1 MKKILSF
8 ILSAA
13 MLLTLLPAATAADAE
28 GLAAFT
34 DKKQYT
40 ESTFADVNSGSWYAD
55 SVKTVYVKGIMDGM
69 GGDSFGP
76 NGTIP
81 WSQAVTIAARLHAAY
96 RGEDIPA
103 AEGAWYIQY
112 LNYAREHKLL
122 PAICPGEDAVGSTPI
137 TREGLAVLFRS
148 VLEEQ
153 DLPGINDQTIPDL
166 DDVREEYRDT
176 VSEMFASGIFTGT
189 TGGRFDPSGQATRA
203 QVATIIA
210 RLLCPGQRVSS
221 DSRQNPYMADQM
233 GNFYNGGLCVRLGDT
248 VYYVY
253 AAPWRDSE
261 GEYADRCSIIART
274 DSGETRQVYSIGPG
288 KWSALELIS
297 VGPDGLLYFVQ
308 RLENRQYA
316 IKRLNPE
323 SGVVQTIYKARE
335 DESIDFYLFYD
346 AQLYVCVSDY
356 PDGSQIGT
364 ISNGQMTVLASVPD
378 WEDLYVDDT
387 MYCFGGKLFYLQ
399 LAPRDSKKDDHL
411 MTLDLQTGKISSIP
425 TKAREFAYQG
435 GTAWTTE
442 FTNGNFPTI
451 LKRRSLAMPELAETV
466 RVLDGEFAQLY
477 DSLYANGSQ
486 LYYQVS
492 GAKKLWALSPSGE
505 EKVLATARTPYF
517 EASAVTS
524 QGIALLVL
532 DSLTS
537 INFRDIDVLLPDG
550 KRTNLPAF
558 LNQPYFLPGADQLTV
573 TDDQAVWDPP
583 AQEQNGIDV
592 RLLKA
597 YKSVDGD
604 LALEVQISNDSGNAY
619 TLLQAQIKLN
629 GAAELEVCFPLQR
642 TKISNGQ
649 SMMVTFV
656 FPDGSVQL
664 TGVLTELEAAFTLY
678 GSTE

>member
-69 GGDSFGP
+69 GGDSFSP

-81 WSQAVTIAARLHAAY
+81 WSEAVTIAARLHAAY

-103 AEGAWYIQY
+103 AEGAWYIRY

-253 AAPWRDSE
+253 EAPWRDSE
-261 GEYADRCSIIART
+261 GKYADRCSIIART

-335 DESIDFYLFYD
+335 DESIGFYLFYD
-346 AQLYVCVSDY
+346 GQLYICV
-356 PDGSQIGT
+356 GEVGNGCQIGRV
-364 ISNGQMTVLASVPD
+364 SNGQMTVLATVPG
-378 WEDLYVDDT
+378 WEYLYVDDT

-425 TKAREFAYQG
+425 TKASEFAYQG
-435 GTAWTTE
+435 ATAWTTE
-442 FTNGNFPTI
+442 YSNGNSPAI
-451 LKRRSLAMPELAETV
+451 LKRRSLAMPELTETV

-477 DSLYANGSQ
+477 GNLYANGSQ

-583 AQEQNGIDV
+583 SQEQDGIDV

-597 YKSVDGD
+597 YKSTGGD
-604 LALEVQISNDSGNAY
+604 LALEVQISNHSGSGY
-619 TLLQAQIKLN
+619 TMTQAQIELS
-629 GAAELEVCFPLQR
+629 GAAELEVCLDLQG
-642 TKISNGQ
+642 KILDGQ
-649 SMMVTFV
+649 SMIVTFV

>member
-13 MLLTLLPAATAADAE
+13 MLLTLLPAAAAADVE

-40 ESTFADVNSGSWYAD
+40 ESTFADVNSDSWYAD

-148 VLEEQ
+148 VLEEK
-153 DLPGINDQTIPDL
+153 DLPAINDQAIPDL
-166 DDVREEYRDT
+166 ADVREEYRDT

-189 TGGRFDPSGQATRA
+189 DGGKFNPGGQATRA

-210 RLLCPGQRVSS
+210 RLLCPGQRVSH

-248 VYYVY
+248 VYYAY
-253 AAPWRDSE
+253 EAPWRDSE
-261 GEYADRCSIIART
+261 GEYTNRYSIIART
-274 DSGETRQVYSIGPG
+274 DGGKTRQVYDAGQETP
-288 KWSALELIS
+288 ELLS
-297 VGPDGLLYFVQ
+297 VGPDGLLYFVH
-308 RLENRQYA
+308 RLENRQNA

-323 SGVVQTIYKARE
+323 SGVVQTVYKT
-335 DESIDFYLFYD
+335 DELIDSYLFYD
-346 AQLYVCVSDY
+346 GQLYVCVRDY
-356 PDGSQIGT
+356 TVDNSQIGRV
-364 ISNGQMTVLASVPD
+364 SNGRMTVLSTIPN

-387 MYCFGGKLFYLQ
+387 MHCFGGKLFYLQ

-411 MTLDLQTGKISSIP
+411 MTLDLQTGKINSIP
-425 TKAREFAYQG
+425 IKAHEFAYQG
-435 GTAWTTE
+435 ATAWTIE
-442 FTNGNFPTI
+442 YPNSNFPAI
-451 LKRRSLAMPELAETV
+451 LKRRSLAMPELTETV

-477 DSLYANGSQ
+477 DNLYANGSQ

-492 GAKKLWALSPSGE
+492 GAKKLWALSPSGQE
-505 EKVLATARTPYF
+505 TALAVARTPYF
-517 EASAVTS
+517 EASSVTS
-524 QGIALLVL
+524 QGIALLVV

-537 INFRDIDVLLPDG
+537 ISFGDIDVLLPDG
-550 KRTNLPAF
+550 KRTNLSAF
-558 LNQPYFLPGADQLTV
+558 LNQPYFLPGADQLTA

-597 YKSVDGD
+597 YRSIDGD
-604 LALEVQISNDSGNAY
+604 LALEIQISNDSGNTY
-619 TLLQAQIKLN
+619 TLSQAQIKLS
-629 GAAELEVCFPLQR
+629 GAAELEVCLPLQR
-642 TKISNGQ
+642 TNISDGQ

-656 FPDGSVQL
+656 FPDGSVEL

-678 GSTE
+678 GSMK